1 MVTTTAAL
9 SDVLQ
14 DLAAESLRLR
24 ALESELT
31 EQEAT
36 LAEGFERLTLAQR
49 DSAIWAEATAAANRR
64 WRVLIDDQLC
74 RWSRHGNVHQA
85 LVALRNAGQQQQME
99 D

>member
-1 MVTTTAAL
+1 MATTAAL

-14 DLAAESLRLR
+14 DLAAESSRLA
-24 ALESELT
+24 ALEAELT

-64 WRVLIDDQLC
+64 WRVLIDDQLR
-74 RWSRHGNVHQA
+74 RWSRHGNVYPV
-85 LVALRNAGQQQQME
+85 LVALRDAGVGHG
-99 D
+99 